1 MSNHIVLIGDIIH
14 SKKLD
19 NDFRKELQESLE
31 SVFNKINR
39 ETNTLASPYTITLG
53 DEFQAVYHSA
63 DDLFKH
69 LWLIY
74 AKIHPVLI
82 RFSISVGE
90 ISTKINT
97 EHALGMDGP
106 AFYMAREQIDHMK
119 EKKLL
124 LSIATDYERFNRL
137 INSSLQ
143 ILEAN
148 LRTWK
153 KNRFS
158 VLYRYYEGKDVK
170 QIAKEVGM
178 SDVAVYKNINAGALE
193 AIQVL
198 TKTVSETMNEML

>member
-1 MSNHIVLIGDIIH
+1 MSTHIVLIGDLID

-19 NDFRKELQESLE
+19 DTSRNRVQESLQA
-31 SVFNKINR
+31 VFKRINR
-39 ETNTLASPYTITLG
+39 DSDSLASPYTITLG
-53 DEFQAVYHSA
+53 DEFQAVYNSA

-69 LWLIY
+69 LWMIY
-74 AKIHPVLI
+74 AEIHPVLI

-90 ISTKINT
+90 ISTKINAD
-97 EHALGMDGP
+97 HALGMDGP
-106 AFYMAREQIDHMK
+106 AFYVAREQIEQMK

-158 VLYRYYEGKDVK
+158 VLYRYYENKDVK

-193 AIQVL
+193 AVHVL
-198 TKTVSETMNEML
+198 TNTVSETLNEML